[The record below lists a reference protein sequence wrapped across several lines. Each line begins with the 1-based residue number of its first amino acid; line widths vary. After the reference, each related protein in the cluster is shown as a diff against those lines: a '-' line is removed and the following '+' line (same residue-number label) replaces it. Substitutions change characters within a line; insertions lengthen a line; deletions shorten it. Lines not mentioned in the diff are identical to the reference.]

1 MQQTNKNKITMDW
14 RSITVSAE
22 VDIYLHDIKDEVLE
36 MLDNDELI
44 EELSKRDVK
53 YEETS
58 EKYHMIPKDYVSPDK
73 LYRYLCDIVGVGYH
87 EPKDSLLN
95 KLKDMI

>member
-1 MQQTNKNKITMDW
+1 MDW

-22 VDIYLHDIKDEVLE
+22 VDIYLKDVKDEVLE

-58 EKYHMIPKDYVSPDK
+58 EKYHMLDK
-73 LYRYLCDIVGVGYH
+73 LYASSDDLRRHLCDIVGVGYH

>member
-1 MQQTNKNKITMDW
+1 MDW

-36 MLDNDELI
+36 VLDNDELI
-44 EELSKRDVK
+44 MELKKRDVD
-53 YEETS
+53 YRETP
-58 EKYHMIPKDYVSPDK
+58 EKYHMIDK
-73 LYRYLCDIVGVGYH
+73 LYASPDDIRRHLCDIVGVGYH

>member
-1 MQQTNKNKITMDW
+1 MDW

-36 MLDNDELI
+36 MLDKDELI
-44 EELSKRDVK
+44 EELSKRDVD

-58 EKYHMIPKDYVSPDK
+58 EKYHMLDK
-73 LYRYLCDIVGVGYH
+73 LYASPSDIYRHICDIVGVGYH

-95 KLKDMI
+95 KLKDII

>member
-1 MQQTNKNKITMDW
+1 MDW
-14 RSITVSAE
+14 RSITVNTD
-22 VDIYLHDIKDEVLE
+22 VDIDLRDIKDEVLE

-44 EELSKRDVK
+44 EELVKRDVN
-53 YEETS
+53 YEEQS

-73 LYRYLCDIVGVGYH
+73 LYRYLCDIVGCGYH
-87 EPKDSLLN
+87 EPKQSVLD

>member
-1 MQQTNKNKITMDW
+1 MDW

-22 VDIYLHDIKDEVLE
+22 VDIYLRDIKDEVLE
-36 MLDNDELI
+36 MLDNYELI

-53 YEETS
+53 YEETF

>member
-1 MQQTNKNKITMDW
+1 MDW

-44 EELSKRDVK
+44 MELKTRDVDYK
-53 YEETS
+53 ETS
-58 EKYHMIPKDYVSPDK
+58 EKYHMLDK
-73 LYRYLCDIVGVGYH
+73 LYASPSDIYRHLCDIVGVGYH

>member
-1 MQQTNKNKITMDW
+1 ME
-14 RSITVSAE
+14 AE
-22 VDIYLHDIKDEVLE
+22 CEIYLKDVKDDVLR
-36 MLDNDELI
+36 MLSDDELI
-44 EELSKRDVK
+44 EELSERDVK

-58 EKYHMIPKDYVSPDK
+58 EKYHMIPKDYVSPYK
-73 LYRYLCDIVGVGYH
+73 LYRYLCDIVGCGYH

>member
-1 MQQTNKNKITMDW
+1 MDW
-14 RSITVSAE
+14 RSITVEAE
-22 VDIYLHDIKDEVLE
+22 CEIYLKDVKDEVLE

-44 EELSKRDVK
+44 EELSKRDVN
-53 YEETS
+53 YENTS
-58 EKYHMIPKDYVSPDK
+58 EKYHMLDK
-73 LYRYLCDIVGVGYH
+73 LYASSDDLRRHLCDIVGVGYH

>member
-1 MQQTNKNKITMDW
+1 
-14 RSITVSAE
+14 
-22 VDIYLHDIKDEVLE
+22 

-58 EKYHMIPKDYVSPDK
+58 EKYHMIPKDYISPYK

>member
-1 MQQTNKNKITMDW
+1 MDW
-14 RSITVSAE
+14 RTITVSAE
-22 VDIYLHDIKDEVLE
+22 VEVYLNDIKEDVLR

-44 EELSKRDVK
+44 EELVKRDVN

-58 EKYHMIPKDYVSPDK
+58 EKYHMILKDYVSPDK
-73 LYRYLCDIVGVGYH
+73 LYRYLCDIVGVGH
-87 EPKDSLLN
+87 HWPKDSLLN

>member
-1 MQQTNKNKITMDW
+1 MDW

-22 VDIYLHDIKDEVLE
+22 VDIYLHDIKGEVLD

-44 EELSKRDVK
+44 AELIKRDVK

-73 LYRYLCDIVGVGYH
+73 LYRYLCDIVGVGYY

>member
-1 MQQTNKNKITMDW
+1 MDW
-14 RSITVSAE
+14 RTITVEAE
-22 VDIYLHDIKDEVLE
+22 CEIYLKDVKDEVLE

-58 EKYHMIPKDYVSPDK
+58 EKYHMIPKDYVSPNK

>member
-1 MQQTNKNKITMDW
+1 MDW

-22 VDIYLHDIKDEVLE
+22 VDIYLRDIKDEVLE
-36 MLDNDELI
+36 MLDNYELI

>member
-1 MQQTNKNKITMDW
+1 MDW

-22 VDIYLHDIKDEVLE
+22 VDIYLHDIKDEVLD

-53 YEETS
+53 YEGTS

-73 LYRYLCDIVGVGYH
+73 LYRYLCDIVDVGYH

>member
-1 MQQTNKNKITMDW
+1 MDW

-22 VDIYLHDIKDEVLE
+22 VDIYLHDIKDEVLD

-73 LYRYLCDIVGVGYH
+73 LYRYLCDIVGCGYH

-95 KLKDMI
+95 KLKDMM

>member
-1 MQQTNKNKITMDW
+1 MDW
-14 RSITVSAE
+14 RSITVEAE
-22 VDIYLHDIKDEVLE
+22 CEIYLKDVKDEVLE

-44 EELSKRDVK
+44 EELKKRDVN
-53 YEETS
+53 YEEAS
-58 EKYHMIPKDYVSPDK
+58 EKYHMIPKDYVSPNK

>member
-1 MQQTNKNKITMDW
+1 MDW
-14 RSITVSAE
+14 RTITVDTE
-22 VDIYLHDIKDEVLE
+22 VDIYIKDIKDEVLE

-44 EELSKRDVK
+44 EELVKRDVN
-53 YEETS
+53 YEEQS

-73 LYRYLCDIVGVGYH
+73 LYRYLCDIVGCGYH
-87 EPKDSLLN
+87 EPKASVLD

>member
-1 MQQTNKNKITMDW
+1 MNW

-22 VDIYLHDIKDEVLE
+22 VDIYLKDIKDEVLE

-44 EELSKRDVK
+44 EELVKRDVN
-53 YEETS
+53 YEEQS

>member
-1 MQQTNKNKITMDW
+1 MDW

-22 VDIYLHDIKDEVLE
+22 VDIYLKDVKDEVLSQ
-36 MLDNDELI
+36 LDTKELIDELK
-44 EELSKRDVK
+44 ERDVN
-53 YEETS
+53 YEEKS
-58 EKYHMIPKDYVSPDK
+58 EKYHMLDK
-73 LYRYLCDIVGVGYH
+73 LYASPSDIYRHLCDIVGVGYH

>member
-1 MQQTNKNKITMDW
+1 MDW

-22 VDIYLHDIKDEVLE
+22 VDIYLKDVKDDVLE

-53 YEETS
+53 YE
-58 EKYHMIPKDYVSPDK
+58 
-73 LYRYLCDIVGVGYH
+73 
-87 EPKDSLLN
+87 
-95 KLKDMI
+95 

>member
-1 MQQTNKNKITMDW
+1 MDW

-44 EELSKRDVK
+44 EELSKRDVN

-73 LYRYLCDIVGVGYH
+73 LYRYLCDIVGVGYY